1 VPSVPLQT
9 VGLVLD
15 RVIIGLAMIE
25 TAVVVL
31 EQLVVASIYSNV
43 TPVPAETPSTTP
55 ELDTV
60 ALATLLE
67 VHVPPVVGDRVMF
80 PPTQTDAGAV
90 TTGKGLTV
98 IGAELVKH
106 SVVGLVILIV
116 VVPCANPVTTPVFI
130 LTLAIVAS
138 FDV

>member
-1 VPSVPLQT
+1 MIGFAIT
-9 VGLVLD
+9 VTD
-15 RVIIGLAMIE
+15 E
-25 TAVVVL
+25 VVL
-31 EQLVVASIYSNV
+31 EQVVVASVKVKV
-43 TPVPAETPSTTP
+43 TLPAASPSTTP
-55 ELDTV
+55 EVETV
-60 ALATLLE
+60 AIFPLL
-67 VHVPPVVGDRVMF
+67 VAQVPPLVGERVTV
-80 PPTQTDAGAV
+80 PSTQTDAGAV
-90 TTGKGLTV
+90 TTGKALTV